1 MKTFRWPVLSFLAL
15 ALGLSGAFA
24 ACRRPT
30 PPSAGKAA
38 APVPSPVLV
47 RFERTACYGPCPVD
61 VLTVFADG
69 RLRYE
74 GRENAPRQG
83 QFGGRLS
90 AAEQAALVRAFE
102 EAKFFEFATSYKS
115 RATDLPTYYL
125 TFSQAG
131 RTHKVADYDGAP
143 AALNAL
149 EDKLQALIDAPRWQP
164 E

>member
-15 ALGLSGAFA
+15 ALGLSSALA

-30 PPSAGKAA
+30 PPSASKAP
-38 APVPSPVLV
+38 APPPVLV

-83 QFGGRLS
+83 QFGGQLS
-90 AAEQAALVRAFE
+90 PSEQAALVRAFE
-102 EAKFFEFATSYKS
+102 EARFFDFATSYKS

-131 RTHKVADYDGAP
+131 RTHKVTDYDGAP

-149 EDKLQALIDAPRWQP
+149 EDQLESIIDAPRWQP